1 MSVPVYLYTGP
12 EFGERNDAVNGLK
25 ADFKKKFGS
34 CDEYLYYATDTSVA
48 TVVSMLQSES
58 LFTPATCVVY
68 KSAELIKK
76 KEDVELL
83 ASWINSVTPNAKNKT
98 PKDSAMLILV
108 SDETGIDSKVSKLI
122 PKENQKVFWVMFE
135 NRRVPWLKDYFRKN
149 GYSIG
154 EDAAEMILEMVEN
167 NTESLKNECSR
178 FFTLFPQGTTIT
190 PENVDSVLAN
200 TKEETPFTLFGAMT
214 ESSQSPSKR
223 LENSLTILQKLRLA
237 AGTSGGSADS
247 IVAGLTFCFRKL
259 QVYHQLCK
267 DGSRPDDFTL
277 KKNGISS
284 PTMRTQYVNAARY
297 WTMGQTMA
305 IISMLSSTIMNI
317 RSSGTALE
325 ESYLELL
332 MYSIIVKKGASIQSY
347 QDFE

>member
-1 MSVPVYLYTGP
+1 MSIPVYLYIGP
-12 EFGERNDAVNGLK
+12 EFGERNEAVNALK
-25 ADFKKKFGS
+25 AQINKKFGS
-34 CDEYLYYATDTSVA
+34 FDDYSYYATDTSVA

-76 KEDVELL
+76 KEDIELL
-83 ASWINSVTPNAKNKT
+83 SSWINSVTPNAKNKT
-98 PKDSAMLILV
+98 PKDSAVLILV
-108 SDETGIDSKVSKLI
+108 SDETSIDAKLSKLI

-135 NRRVPWLKDYFRKN
+135 NRRVPWLKDYFKKN
-149 GYSIG
+149 GYSIE

-178 FFTLFPQGTTIT
+178 FFTLFPAGKCIT
-190 PENVDSVLAN
+190 AENVDAVLAN
-200 TKEETPFTLFGAMT
+200 TREESVFSLFGAMVDA
-214 ESSQSPSKR
+214 SQTPAKR

-237 AGTSGGSADS
+237 AGTSGGSADA

-259 QVYHQLCK
+259 EVYHQL
-267 DGSRPDDFTL
+267 SRNGHPDDFTL

-284 PTMRTQYVNAARY
+284 PAMRTQYSNAARL

-305 IISMLSSTIMNI
+305 IISMLASTVMNI
-317 RSSGTALE
+317 RSTGTAVE
-325 ESYLELL
+325 QSYLEMLL
-332 MYSIIVKKGASIQSY
+332 YSIIIKKGASVQVY